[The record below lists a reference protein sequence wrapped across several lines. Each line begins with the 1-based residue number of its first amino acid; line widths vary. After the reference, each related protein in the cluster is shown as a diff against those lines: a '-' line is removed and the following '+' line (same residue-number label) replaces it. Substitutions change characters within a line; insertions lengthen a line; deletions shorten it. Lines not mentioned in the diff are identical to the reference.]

1 MLVSRSSDHLAGVHK
16 LYGEIW
22 ATTDPDFEAVIATPG
37 APRGPELLFDY
48 FGVRL
53 NGPKAEG
60 KKLALNID
68 FTDLGSKYALVI
80 ENGALNY
87 KKRFVDNADATVTL
101 KKETLD
107 NIELKT
113 TTVDEAIASG
123 DMKID
128 GSKANFD
135 EFFGLLDTFPFWF
148 NIVTP

>member
-1 MLVSRSSDHLAGVHK
+1 MPDAG
-16 LYGEIW
+16 GINT
-22 ATTDPDFEAVIATPG
+22 ASPDTIRAMP
-37 APRGPELLFDY
+37 PELLFDY

-68 FTDLGSKYALVI
+68 FTDLGKKYALVI

-87 KKRFVDNADATVTL
+87 KERFVDKPDATVTL

-107 NIELKT
+107 SIELKQLS
-113 TTVDEAIASG
+113 VDDAVSSG
-123 DMKID
+123 AMKID
-128 GSKANFD
+128 GSKEKFD

>member
-1 MLVSRSSDHLAGVHK
+1 M
-16 LYGEIW
+16 
-22 ATTDPDFEAVIATPG
+22 P
-37 APRGPELLFDY
+37 PELLFDY

-68 FTDLGSKYALVI
+68 FTDLGKKYALVI

-87 KKRFVDNADATVTL
+87 KERFVDKPDATVTL

-107 NIELKT
+107 SIELKQLS
-113 TTVDEAIASG
+113 VDDAVSSG
-123 DMKID
+123 AMKID
-128 GSKANFD
+128 GSKEKFD